1 LLALAVGAG
10 LVALTWFT
18 LTGAIKGDVVAATAV
33 FENCGQGLREGGDV
47 KLRGVL
53 VGRIADIALRDGD
66 CDVALDLMPDQVDQ
80 IPENVGAEIRAKTV
94 FGEKWVELLFPD
106 SPAEARIAS
115 GDTIPKERTLDPLE
129 VETILNVALPL
140 LEAIDPE
147 HLAGALEALAEGF
160 VGHEDAAIAGINE
173 GIEAL
178 RPFNENEGRL
188 REGID
193 QLAASSEVLANVDD
207 ELLVALDNLDQLNR
221 FTVEE
226 ESLIEENF
234 ERAPLLLDELSTLFD
249 THFVD
254 LTRIVDR
261 GATVVGVLAARTTDL
276 DRLLDVLPKFNSRW
290 IRNLSHNCRFRQAT
304 DEPGKEVGDEVPG
317 RCWRVHNVIAHS
329 RGAYAPGEEPQP
341 GKGVDSGLET
351 VLFAPTESAP

>member
-1 LLALAVGAG
+1 
-10 LVALTWFT
+10 
-18 LTGAIKGDVVAATAV
+18 
-33 FENCGQGLREGGDV
+33 
-47 KLRGVL
+47 
-53 VGRIADIALRDGD
+53 
-66 CDVALDLMPDQVDQ
+66 
-80 IPENVGAEIRAKTV
+80 
-94 FGEKWVELLFPD
+94 
-106 SPAEARIAS
+106 
-115 GDTIPKERTLDPLE
+115 
-129 VETILNVALPL
+129 LNVALPL

-160 VGHEDAAIAGINE
+160 VGHEDAAIAGINA

-261 GATVVGVLAARTTDL
+261 GATVIGVLAARTTDL